1 VCKNTQ
7 VNRTDLAVM
16 SKRSSQTGC
25 W

>member
-1 VCKNTQ
+1 
-7 VNRTDLAVM
+7 M